1 MAGPGAINGEIEGIH
16 EGLEGHPGAVE
27 AHPEAGGSPWI
38 SGAGLG

>member
-1 MAGPGAINGEIEGIH
+1 
-16 EGLEGHPGAVE
+16 LEGHPEAVE